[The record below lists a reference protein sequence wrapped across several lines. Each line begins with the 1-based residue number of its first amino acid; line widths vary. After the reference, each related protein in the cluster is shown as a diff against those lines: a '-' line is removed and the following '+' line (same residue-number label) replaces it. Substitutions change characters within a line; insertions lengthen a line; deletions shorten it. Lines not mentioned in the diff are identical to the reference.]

1 MSAASVRSRR
11 ETGVPCR
18 RGLLRVDRCLWARLL
33 GVLGSAAL
41 LGTTRSLAL
50 GWEAPSWG
58 ADAVKHWVDLPGVL
72 GGGEG
77 GH

>member
-1 MSAASVRSRR
+1 
-11 ETGVPCR
+11 
-18 RGLLRVDRCLWARLL
+18 VDRCLWARLL